1 MAIKTIEKFKD
12 REEAAAQLIA
22 KLDPSML
29 LENWFI
35 LATSY
40 GGLPLAR
47 YISQNLGYKYDIL
60 FSEKIYSSVNN
71 ECEIAIITETNEVII
86 HEELLESFE
95 IKIGDIF
102 DEAQKIYNNEI
113 LTNIKRFRN
122 SKKLDFKD
130 RNILFVDE
138 GVNTGLTMM
147 ACIKSAI
154 ILGARSVCIAVP
166 ILPTVT
172 AQEISARADDLY
184 FIKEVDHFVDIEF
197 YYNNLEI
204 ITKQDIKGFL

>member
-71 ECEIAIITETNEVII
+71 EC
-86 HEELLESFE
+86 
-95 IKIGDIF
+95 
-102 DEAQKIYNNEI
+102 
-113 LTNIKRFRN
+113 
-122 SKKLDFKD
+122 
-130 RNILFVDE
+130 
-138 GVNTGLTMM
+138 
-147 ACIKSAI
+147 
-154 ILGARSVCIAVP
+154 
-166 ILPTVT
+166 
-172 AQEISARADDLY
+172 
-184 FIKEVDHFVDIEF
+184 
-197 YYNNLEI
+197 
-204 ITKQDIKGFL
+204 